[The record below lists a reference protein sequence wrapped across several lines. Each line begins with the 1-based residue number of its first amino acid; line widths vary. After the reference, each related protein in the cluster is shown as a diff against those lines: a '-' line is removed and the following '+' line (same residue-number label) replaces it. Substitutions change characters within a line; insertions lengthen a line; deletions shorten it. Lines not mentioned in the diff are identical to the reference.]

1 MQISD
6 KRCDEFTIHIFE
18 FKERR
23 IIYVSSFKSK
33 KENMALF

>member
-6 KRCDEFTIHIFE
+6 KRYDEFTIHISE

-23 IIYVSSFKSK
+23 IIYVSSFKNK
-33 KENMALF
+33 KKTALF